1 MTVDAAVAEFRDRL
15 DLERRL
21 RPFEALRYRA
31 NDAGTRALH
40 LDDFA
45 AIPFLD
51 GVSGVE
57 HYQHRARL
65 RARGGDSYVASTPAS
80 LGYERYCREVLG
92 LGAVELLEVDPAGDR
107 LAIARACME
116 KSRASGPV
124 GNACPPRAAS
134 WSSPFLGAEAIWDL
148 AAAVAAETGAR
159 VRVLAPPPPVTWIAN
174 DKANFEDLV
183 MAVLG
188 PGFLPESRRSAS
200 PEALARALLELSE
213 TGPSVALKRL
223 RCASAMGNE
232 VFESAALRRRGFSGT
247 LDIVRGFLERTGWE
261 SGEDVLAVRW
271 EPATS
276 SPSTQWWLP
285 PPGGGEPILD
295 GVYEQILAGE
305 EGVFVGSRPSGLA
318 AEVEE
323 RIVSQSGAGRERP
336 AAAGLRRPLLV
347 RPPGAGG
354 RPGRVHG
361 VQRTLG
367 RHQHADEPGRQ
378 TLPGRPPAI
387 PGADLRSPGTCGAH
401 VPAAPGAFGRR
412 RARPWLG
419 CRPVPALQP
428 GTAGAVRQVRCR
440 GAGLKPIPRRGT
452 DGHRELPRLL
462 RLGA

>member
-21 RPFEALRYRA
+21 RPFEALRYRVS
-31 NDAGTRALH
+31 DAGTRAIH

-65 RARGGDSYVASTPAS
+65 RARGGDLYVASTPVS
-80 LGYERYCREVLG
+80 PGYERYCRDVLG
-92 LGAVELLEVDPAGDR
+92 LGAVELLAVDPGDDR
-107 LAIARACME
+107 LAIARACVTN
-116 KSRASGPV
+116 RALLDRV
-124 GNACPPRAAS
+124 GTLARGCGLVVE
-134 WSSPFLGAEAIWDL
+134 PFLGTEAIWDL
-148 AAAVAAETGAR
+148 AAAVAADTGAR

-183 MAVLG
+183 TAVLG

-200 PEALARALLELSE
+200 AEALARELLELSE
-213 TGPSVALKRL
+213 TAPSVALKRL

-232 VFESAALRRRGFSGT
+232 VFESAAIRRLGFPGV

-261 SGEDVLAVRW
+261 GDEDVLAVCW
-271 EPATS
+271 ERATS

-285 PPGGGEPILD
+285 PPGGGEPTLG

-323 RIVSQSGAGRERP
+323 RIVSQSGQLAVALQRLGYVGRCSFDH
-336 AAAGLRRPLLV
+336 LV
-347 RPPGAGG
+347 LPDDRVVFTECNGRWGGTSTPMNLVDRLYSGG
-354 RPGRVHG
+354 RPPYQAQALVHPELVGLTFEQLLARLGDTVHHRGSEAGRYLLYNVG
-361 VQRTLG
+361 PLKEFGKFDVVALG
-367 RHQHADEPGRQ
+367 SSRSHVDELM
-378 TLPGRPPAI
+378 T
-387 PGADLRSPGTCGAH
+387 
-401 VPAAPGAFGRR
+401 V
-412 RARPWLG
+412 
-419 CRPVPALQP
+419 
-428 GTAGAVRQVRCR
+428 
-440 GAGLKPIPRRGT
+440 
-452 DGHRELPRLL
+452 ELPR
-462 RLGA
+462 RLALS

>member
-21 RPFEALRYRA
+21 RPFEPLRYRA
-31 NDAGTRALH
+31 SDAGTTAVH

-65 RARGGDSYVASTPAS
+65 RARGGDVYVASTPAS
-80 LGYERYCREVLG
+80 AGYERYCREVLG
-92 LGAVELLEVDPAGDR
+92 FGAVDLRTVDPAGDR

-116 KSRASGPV
+116 NGALLDRLRALARRGGLV
-124 GNACPPRAAS
+124 VE
-134 WSSPFLGAEAIWDL
+134 PFLGAEAIWDL

-159 VRVLAPPPPVTWIAN
+159 VRVLAPPSPVTWIAN

-183 MAVLG
+183 AAVLG

-200 PEALARALLELSE
+200 AEALAGALLELSE
-213 TGPSVALKRL
+213 AGPSVALKRL

-232 VFESAALRRRGFSGT
+232 VFESAAIRRHGFPGV
-247 LDIVRGFLERTGWE
+247 LEIVRGFLERTGWE
-261 SGEDVLAVRW
+261 GDEEVLAVCW

-285 PPGGGEPILD
+285 PGGGEPILG

-305 EGVFVGSRPSGLA
+305 EGIFVGSRPSSLP

-323 RIVSQSGAGRERP
+323 RIVSQSGEV
-336 AAAGLRRPLLV
+336 AAALQRLGYVGRCSFDHLVLPDGRVVFTECNGRWGGTSTPMNLVDRLYPGGRPPYQAQAFVHPELAGITFERILARFGDTV
-347 RPPGAGG
+347 HDRGPGAGRFLLYNVG
-354 RPGRVHG
+354 PLEEFGKFDV
-361 VQRTLG
+361 VALG
-367 RHQHADEPGRQ
+367 SS
-378 TLPGRPPAI
+378 
-387 PGADLRSPGTCGAH
+387 RSH
-401 VPAAPGAFGRR
+401 VEE
-412 RARPWLG
+412 LM
-419 CRPVPALQP
+419 
-428 GTAGAVRQVRCR
+428 T
-440 GAGLKPIPRRGT
+440 
-452 DGHRELPRLL
+452 RELPR
-462 RLGA
+462 RLGLGA

>member
-15 DLERRL
+15 DLEQRL
-21 RPFEALRYRA
+21 RPFEPLRYRA
-31 NDAGTRALH
+31 SDAGTRAVH

-65 RARGGDSYVASTPAS
+65 RARGGDVYVASTPAS
-80 LGYERYCREVLG
+80 AGYERYCREVLG
-92 LGAVELLEVDPAGDR
+92 LGAVELLAVDPGGDR
-107 LAIARACME
+107 LAIAGACLANRALLD
-116 KSRASGPV
+116 RLGALARRSGLV
-124 GNACPPRAAS
+124 VE
-134 WSSPFLGAEAIWDL
+134 PFLGTEAIWDL

-183 MAVLG
+183 TAVLG
-188 PGFLPESRRSAS
+188 PGLLPESRRSAS
-200 PEALARALLELSE
+200 AEALARALLELSE

-232 VFESAALRRRGFSGT
+232 VFESEALRRHGFPGV
-247 LDIVRGFLERTGWE
+247 LDIVQGFLERTGWE
-261 SGEDVLAVRW
+261 GDEDVLAVCW

-285 PPGGGEPILD
+285 PPGGGEPILG

-323 RIVSQSGAGRERP
+323 RIVFQSGQLAAALQRLGYVGRCSFDHLVLPDGRVVFTECNGRWGGTSTPMNLVDRLHPGGRPPYQAQAFVHPQLVGLTFQQLLARFGDAVHERGSGAGRFLLYNV
-336 AAAGLRRPLLV
+336 GPLEEFGKFDIV
-347 RPPGAGG
+347 A
-354 RPGRVHG
+354 
-361 VQRTLG
+361 LG
-367 RHQHADEPGRQ
+367 SS
-378 TLPGRPPAI
+378 
-387 PGADLRSPGTCGAH
+387 RSH
-401 VPAAPGAFGRR
+401 VEE
-412 RARPWLG
+412 LM
-419 CRPVPALQP
+419 
-428 GTAGAVRQVRCR
+428 T
-440 GAGLKPIPRRGT
+440 
-452 DGHRELPRLL
+452 RELPR
-462 RLGA
+462 RLELS

>member
-1 MTVDAAVAEFRDRL
+1 MTVDTAVAEVRERL

-21 RPFEALRYRA
+21 RPFEPLRYRA
-31 NDAGTRALH
+31 SDAGTRAVH

-65 RARGGDSYVASTPAS
+65 RARRGDFYVASTPAS
-80 LGYERYCREVLG
+80 AGYERYCREVLG
-92 LGAVELLEVDPAGDR
+92 LGAVELLAVDPVGDR

-116 KSRASGPV
+116 NRALLNRLGALARRGGLV
-124 GNACPPRAAS
+124 VE
-134 WSSPFLGAEAIWDL
+134 PFLGTEAIWEL
-148 AAAVAAETGAR
+148 AAAVAAEAGDW

-183 MAVLG
+183 TAVLG

-200 PEALARALLELSE
+200 AEGLARALLELSS

-232 VFESAALRRRGFSGT
+232 VFESAALRRHGFPRV

-261 SGEDVLAVRW
+261 GDEDVLAVSW

-285 PPGGGEPILD
+285 PPGGGEPVLG

-318 AEVEE
+318 AELEE
-323 RIVSQSGAGRERP
+323 RIVSHSGRV
-336 AAAGLRRPLLV
+336 AAALQRLGYVGRCSFDHLV
-347 RPPGAGG
+347 LPDGRVVFTECNGRWGGTSTPMNLVDRLYPGG
-354 RPGRVHG
+354 RPPYQAQAFVHPQLVGTRFRQLLARLGDAVLDRGSEAGRFLLYNVG
-361 VQRTLG
+361 PLEQFGKFDVVALG
-367 RHQHADEPGRQ
+367 SSR
-378 TLPGRPPAI
+378 
-387 PGADLRSPGTCGAH
+387 AH
-401 VPAAPGAFGRR
+401 VEE
-412 RARPWLG
+412 L
-419 CRPVPALQP
+419 V
-428 GTAGAVRQVRCR
+428 T
-440 GAGLKPIPRRGT
+440 
-452 DGHRELPRLL
+452 RELPR
-462 RLGA
+462 RLGLGA

>member
-1 MTVDAAVAEFRDRL
+1 MTVDAAVSEFRDRH

-21 RPFEALRYRA
+21 RPFEPLRYRVS
-31 NDAGTRALH
+31 DAGTRAIH

-65 RARGGDSYVASTPAS
+65 RARGGDFYVASTPAS
-80 LGYERYCREVLG
+80 AGYEGYCREVLG
-92 LGAVELLEVDPAGDR
+92 LGAVELLAVDPAGDR

-116 KSRASGPV
+116 NRALLDRLGALARRGGLV
-124 GNACPPRAAS
+124 VE
-134 WSSPFLGAEAIWDL
+134 PFLGTEAIWDL
-148 AAAVAAETGAR
+148 AAAVVAETGAR

-183 MAVLG
+183 TAVLG

-200 PEALARALLELSE
+200 AEALARALLELSAA
-213 TGPSVALKRL
+213 GPSVALKRL

-232 VFESAALRRRGFSGT
+232 VFESAAIRRHGLPGV
-247 LDIVRGFLERTGWE
+247 LDVVRGFLERTGWE
-261 SGEDVLAVRW
+261 GDEDVLAVCW

-285 PPGGGEPILD
+285 PSGSGEPILG

-323 RIVSQSGAGRERP
+323 RIVSQSGQVAAALQRLGYVGRCSFDHLVLPDDRVVFTECNGRWGGTSTPMNLVDRLSPAARPPYQAQAFVHPELRGTTFHQLLARFGDTVLDRGSEAGRFLLYNV
-336 AAAGLRRPLLV
+336 GPLKQFGKFDV
-347 RPPGAGG
+347 VA
-354 RPGRVHG
+354 
-361 VQRTLG
+361 LG
-367 RHQHADEPGRQ
+367 SSRSHVDELM
-378 TLPGRPPAI
+378 T
-387 PGADLRSPGTCGAH
+387 
-401 VPAAPGAFGRR
+401 V
-412 RARPWLG
+412 
-419 CRPVPALQP
+419 
-428 GTAGAVRQVRCR
+428 
-440 GAGLKPIPRRGT
+440 
-452 DGHRELPRLL
+452 ELPRLL
-462 RLGA
+462 GVS